1 MSTERRSRRTL
12 PLLLALAALAVL
24 LAAPAASAAT
34 YIITLDNGTSF
45 ESRYQPEEAEW
56 DSSVVML
63 LTQYG
68 NWIALEKETIAD
80 VVTDIESQGF
90 GKVIDTKTVSLG
102 VLANDAV
109 EPTDPSEMTQAQVLQ
124 QFLQQQ
130 QGQPQQ
136 DYTVQQFVDP
146 SQAGTGG
153 LPVGYSQ
160 QPSAPTTVL
169 VGGQ

>member
-1 MSTERRSRRTL
+1 MTIERRSRHL
-12 PLLLALAALAVL
+12 PLLLAVAALAL
-24 LAAPAASAAT
+24 LLTAPLASAAT
-34 YIITLDNGTSF
+34 YIVTLDNGTSF

-68 NWIALEKETIAD
+68 NWIALEKDSIAD
-80 VVTDIESQGF
+80 VVTDIESKGF

-102 VLANDAV
+102 ILANDAV
-109 EPTDPSEMTQAQVLQ
+109 EPKDPSEMTQAEVLQ

-130 QGQPQQ
+130 QSQPRQ
-136 DYTVQQFVDP
+136 DYTVQQFVEP
-146 SQAGTGG
+146 GEAGSGG

-160 QPSAPTTVL
+160 QPSAPTTVV
-169 VGGQ
+169 VGQ